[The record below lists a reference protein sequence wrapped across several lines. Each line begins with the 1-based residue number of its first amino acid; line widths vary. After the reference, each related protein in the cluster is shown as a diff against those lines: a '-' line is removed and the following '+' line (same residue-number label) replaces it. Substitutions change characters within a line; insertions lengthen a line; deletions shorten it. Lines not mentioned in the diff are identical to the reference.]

1 MRVHRVLLDDDVPQ
15 SATAPTEFSA
25 AGALLCEL
33 CRYSLLLGRLVEA
46 LAHPLREGYTFCLSS
61 TFSLAFPVR
70 IASKRY
76 EIVSAAVGL
85 GTRHNVVG
93 RILLKYET
101 PLIYA
106 RGAFASC
113 SM

>member
-1 MRVHRVLLDDDVPQ
+1 MAVGVF
-15 SATAPTEFSA
+15 FSL
-25 AGALLCEL
+25 GGRGFLV
-33 CRYSLLLGRLVEA
+33 GRLVEA

-76 EIVSAAVGL
+76 EIVSTAVGL
-85 GTRHNVVG
+85 GTRHNEVG
-93 RILLKYET
+93 RILLKYRT

-106 RGAFASC
+106 RGAFACESVC
-113 SM
+113 EGTGRKAPQL